1 VAPSA
6 APGAPA
12 APAGPPVHRSYAGL
26 VSRLSALAVDVAL
39 LSAATVA
46 VRMLPKVAW
55 SQVIRNDV
63 PPWIDTGAA
72 VLAWLLPWL
81 YFTLCWWINGQT
93 VGDMLIGVSVRYE
106 DDRDISLFRAAI
118 RAAVGLLVAPLWILG
133 LVYVLWDRRRRAL
146 HDLLF
151 GTVVPY
157 TSPPHTVLRAPRK
170 S

>member
-1 VAPSA
+1 
-6 APGAPA
+6 
-12 APAGPPVHRSYAGL
+12 L

-46 VRMLPKVAW
+46 VRMLPRMAW
-55 SQVIRNDV
+55 SQVIRHAV
-63 PPWIDTGAA
+63 PQWIDTGAV

-81 YFTLCWWINGQT
+81 YFTLCWWLSGQT

-118 RAAVGLLVAPLWILG
+118 RAAVGLLIAPLWILG
-133 LVYVLWDRRRRAL
+133 LVCVLWDRRRRAL

-157 TSPPHTVLRAPRK
+157 TSPPRTGLREIRRRRA
-170 S
+170 